1 MKKEHGERM
10 KFGLIGFGAWGEH
23 HAAAITKAEDAELI
37 AIACK
42 SEQTFAKAK
51 KAYPKT
57 RVYRDYNEL
66 IQNPDVE
73 ALDIVLPTFL
83 HAEVGV
89 KALLAGKHVLLE
101 KPMALTV
108 EECDRLISA
117 AESSGKV
124 LSIGHEFRLSSQW
137 GAIKEIIDRGDIGV
151 PLYVLVTLFR
161 FPYRKGSEDWRWQL
175 DKVGSWILEE
185 PIHFFDFVQWF
196 LAEHGDPRSIIAHGN
211 SKGRAE
217 GLYDNFTSLVKYDG
231 AYAVITQCIAGFEH
245 HQVIEISGTEGA
257 IRTTWSGVMDRTLD
271 PHFHLY
277 VQKKGEAEVR
287 ELSIVLPSGEVF
299 ELQEELGRIVK
310 HFRAG
315 TPLYPPQ
322 EARKLVKICLEAE
335 RSLREQKEISLS
347 F

>member
-1 MKKEHGERM
+1 MR
-10 KFGLIGFGAWGEH
+10 FGLIGFGAWGEH
-23 HAAAITKAEDAELI
+23 HAAAITKAEEAELI

-42 SEQTFAKAK
+42 SEQTFARAK
-51 KAYPKT
+51 KAYPEA
-57 RVYRDYNEL
+57 RVYRDYHEL

-83 HAEVGV
+83 HAEVGE

-108 EECDRLISA
+108 EECDRLIA
-117 AESSGKV
+117 ASEKSGKV

-137 GAIKEIIDRGDIGV
+137 SAIKEIIARGDIGV

-196 LAEHGDPRSIIAHGN
+196 LEEHGDPRSIIAYGN

-217 GLYDNFTSLVKYDG
+217 GLYDNFTSIVKYDG
-231 AYAVITQCIAGFEH
+231 AYAVITQCISGFEH
-245 HQVIEISGTEGA
+245 HQLIEISGTEGS

-271 PHFHLY
+271 PSFHLY
-277 VQKKGEAEVR
+277 VQKKGEESPQ
-287 ELSIVLPSGEVF
+287 ELSMDIPSGEVF
-299 ELQEELGRIVK
+299 ELQEELSRIVK
-310 HFRAG
+310 HFQAG
-315 TPLYPPQ
+315 TPLYPPR